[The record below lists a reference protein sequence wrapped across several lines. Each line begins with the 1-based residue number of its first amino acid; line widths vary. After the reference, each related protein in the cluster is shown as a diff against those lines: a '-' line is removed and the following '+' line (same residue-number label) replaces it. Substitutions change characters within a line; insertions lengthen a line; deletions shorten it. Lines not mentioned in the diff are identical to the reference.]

1 MRTPTTTTDSI
12 VTPSAA
18 HFRDRAHNLAQFA
31 HERDSKRATL
41 LALELR
47 QLADI
52 LAASEAVR

>member
-1 MRTPTTTTDSI
+1 MPTNKTRRDSI
-12 VTPSAA
+12 VPPLVAY
-18 HFRDRAHNLAQFA
+18 FRDRAHNLAQFA
-31 HERDSKRATL
+31 YQRDSRRATR